1 MDILHKFSNI
11 RGRSHTTSADVPPR
25 PTGDEWYIPY
35 TGRISP
41 PPPSEAQTH
50 EKEPKSHRTSQ
61 KSPSHGN
68 LLSLMCGGGLGDV
81 ATLKRHGRGNRR
93 DQEDFVNPAAG
104 THKYHSRHQKGA
116 LSTSALSPS
125 SHSNKSH
132 HSVLSPSYTSVPTG
146 LAESNILFSP
156 LNRQLRASAEVPRDD
171 TPRYAHSSYLDRT
184 MSASHRSKH
193 QHDNNPYTTKEEPR
207 QWQPRS
213 SSEMFI
219 LPRPHLLAQPLQ
231 GRHDKRGSIGSLA
244 TMTTSDDP
252 EKVLQNGK
260 ARMREREEWTDYVER
275 RGRSI
280 SLDRR
285 AEPPSGALPIGNKA
299 REKERSRSRERGKSN
314 TILSLNLGIVQVR
327 KRSKSL
333 GSRWTWHSRG
343 SSVSEKDNYKKNQ
356 NRELLGPTASEK
368 PNDVFKS
375 VPHHR
380 SKSEVIQGLYTQGH
394 ARSHPNL
401 LSSFAS
407 NNPSHKQPAASGSG
421 PSLHFKQPP
430 VADRDLVV
438 VIDRGVSTRKGRT
451 MQRTNNILPPLDL
464 SKPLPDLPPE
474 ADLLVTPRDLPVS
487 PALDSIGVA
496 ISPDTRDLRGSEAIQ
511 APMKQID
518 TPSSAIASTDI
529 GLALSPLSPV
539 NDISRTAPEPLAR
552 YSQGTRFS
560 IEEKRLTDGSIG
572 SSTARAFLAKQHQ
585 RARLKRAFQSPLQ
598 SPSGYRRQ
606 EDNRPPVKPL
616 AVSTSTN
623 IGNENTTATSET
635 FAAANNSSGVLPI
648 PSPVPVNGYTYARER
663 KMAASVGVKDEQAK
677 QAVNKF
683 SDANEMLCC
692 KRDAGDAEKELDP
705 KSDDSPSTVGEDE
718 EFQGLFFRTP
728 LGSQTTSSLPSR
740 DTSSLPSDPYAQ
752 RTNSPGQAKQSTE
765 QGLSQGNFRPVSEG
779 SDGMYMEIAT
789 PEMPLND
796 QALAAS
802 DVMSSG
808 TKRLLAPITIGK
820 PLDIRPRKA
829 SAKKN
834 DGSEKAANSFKTFS
848 AQDTPSTPLPPVS
861 VSTESMSAPLSPSLP
876 ESGTIPA
883 QNPSI
888 LPSPVFPVSHQR
900 YLVNPEYPSYSLKFP
915 SPQQKGRSPSW
926 TLRRDS
932 RSDIPLSPLIGDYRD
947 SVAVSFV
954 DKFPSP
960 PQRYQHEDETE
971 ERIFS
976 PMRATHGIDP

>member
-11 RGRSHTTSADVPPR
+11 RGRSHTTSADVPLR
-25 PTGDEWYIPY
+25 PTADQWYIPY

-41 PPPSEAQTH
+41 PPPPQAQTH

-61 KSPSHGN
+61 KSASHGN

-93 DQEDFVNPAAG
+93 DQEGFVNPAAG

-231 GRHDKRGSIGSLA
+231 GRHDKRSSIGSLA

-252 EKVLQNGK
+252 EKVLENGK

-285 AEPPSGALPIGNKA
+285 AEPLSGALPIGNAKA
-299 REKERSRSRERGKSN
+299 REKEKSRSRERGKSN

-343 SSVSEKDNYKKNQ
+343 SSVSEKDNYKKDQ
-356 NRELLGPTASEK
+356 NRELLGPIASEK

-438 VIDRGVSTRKGRT
+438 VIGRGVSTRKGRT

-474 ADLLVTPRDLPVS
+474 ADLLVTPRGLPVS

-496 ISPDTRDLRGSEAIQ
+496 ISPDTADLRGSETIQ

-518 TPSSAIASTDI
+518 TPSAAIASTGL

-539 NDISRTAPEPLAR
+539 NDISRAAPEPLAR
-552 YSQGTRFS
+552 YSQ
-560 IEEKRLTDGSIG
+560 G

-598 SPSGYRRQ
+598 TTSGYRRQ

-663 KMAASVGVKDEQAK
+663 KMAASVGVEDEQAK

-683 SDANEMLCC
+683 SDANEMICC
-692 KRDAGDAEKELDP
+692 KRDAGEAEKELDP
-705 KSDDSPSTVGEDE
+705 KSDDSPSTAGEDE

-740 DTSSLPSDPYAQ
+740 DTSSLPPDPYAQ

-765 QGLSQGNFRPVSEG
+765 QGLSQGSFRPVSEG
-779 SDGMYMEIAT
+779 SDGTYMEIAT

-820 PLDIRPRKA
+820 PLDIRPRKT

-834 DGSEKAANSFKTFS
+834 DGSEKAADSFKTFS
-848 AQDTPSTPLPPVS
+848 AQDTSSTPLPPVS

-888 LPSPVFPVSHQR
+888 LPSPVFSVSHQR
-900 YLVNPEYPSYSLKFP
+900 YSVNPEYPSYSLKFP

-926 TLRRDS
+926 TPRRDS

-971 ERIFS
+971 ERIYS

>member
-1 MDILHKFSNI
+1 MTGHNMDILHKLSNI
-11 RGRSHTTSADVPPR
+11 RNRSHTTPADVPPR
-25 PTGDEWYIPY
+25 PTADEWYIPY

-41 PPPSEAQTH
+41 PPQSQAQTH

-61 KSPSHGN
+61 KSASHGN

-81 ATLKRHGRGNRR
+81 ATLKHHGQGNRR
-93 DQEDFVNPAAG
+93 GQEDFVNPAVG
-104 THKYHSRHQKGA
+104 SHKYHSRHQKGA

-156 LNRQLRASAEVPRDD
+156 LNRQLRASAEVSRDD
-171 TPRYAHSSYLDRT
+171 TPRYARSSYLDRT
-184 MSASHRSKH
+184 MSSSHRSKH
-193 QHDNNPYTTKEEPR
+193 QHDNNPYTAKEEPR

-213 SSEMFI
+213 SSELFI

-231 GRHDKRGSIGSLA
+231 GRHDKRSSIGSLA

-252 EKVLQNGK
+252 EKVLENGK

-285 AEPPSGALPIGNKA
+285 AEPPPGALPIGNAKA
-299 REKERSRSRERGKSN
+299 REKERSRSRERGKSK
-314 TILSLNLGIVQVR
+314 TIPSLSLGIVQVR

-343 SSVSEKDNYKKNQ
+343 SSVSEKDNYKKDQ

-368 PNDVFKS
+368 PSDVFKS

-438 VIDRGVSTRKGRT
+438 VIGRGASTRKGRT
-451 MQRTNNILPPLDL
+451 MQRTNNKLPPLDL

-474 ADLLVTPRDLPVS
+474 ADLLVTPRGLPVS

-496 ISPDTRDLRGSEAIQ
+496 ISPDTGGLRGFEAIQ
-511 APMKQID
+511 ALMKEVD

-539 NDISRTAPEPLAR
+539 NGISRTAPEPLAR
-552 YSQGTRFS
+552 YSQGSRFS

-623 IGNENTTATSET
+623 FGNENTTATSET

-663 KMAASVGVKDEQAK
+663 KTAASVGVKNEQAK

-692 KRDAGDAEKELDP
+692 KSDAGDAEKEFDP
-705 KSDDSPSTVGEDE
+705 KSDDSSSTAGEDE
-718 EFQGLFFRTP
+718 EFQ
-728 LGSQTTSSLPSR
+728 
-740 DTSSLPSDPYAQ
+740 
-752 RTNSPGQAKQSTE
+752 
-765 QGLSQGNFRPVSEG
+765 
-779 SDGMYMEIAT
+779 
-789 PEMPLND
+789 
-796 QALAAS
+796 
-802 DVMSSG
+802 
-808 TKRLLAPITIGK
+808 
-820 PLDIRPRKA
+820 
-829 SAKKN
+829 
-834 DGSEKAANSFKTFS
+834 
-848 AQDTPSTPLPPVS
+848 VS
-861 VSTESMSAPLSPSLP
+861 VV
-876 ESGTIPA
+876 G
-883 QNPSI
+883 
-888 LPSPVFPVSHQR
+888 
-900 YLVNPEYPSYSLKFP
+900 
-915 SPQQKGRSPSW
+915 
-926 TLRRDS
+926 
-932 RSDIPLSPLIGDYRD
+932 D
-947 SVAVSFV
+947 SV
-954 DKFPSP
+954 
-960 PQRYQHEDETE
+960 R
-971 ERIFS
+971 
-976 PMRATHGIDP
+976 

>member
-1 MDILHKFSNI
+1 MKAGIDIIPYIQRIQSSPTDEQLHLRQRQGYNMDILHKFSNI
-11 RGRSHTTSADVPPR
+11 RGRSHTTSADVPRR
-25 PTGDEWYIPY
+25 PTADEWYIPY

-41 PPPSEAQTH
+41 SPQSQAQTY
-50 EKEPKSHRTSQ
+50 EKQPKSHRTSQ
-61 KSPSHGN
+61 KSASHSN

-81 ATLKRHGRGNRR
+81 ATLKHHGRGNRR
-93 DQEDFVNPAAG
+93 GQEDFVNPAAG

-171 TPRYAHSSYLDRT
+171 TPRYARSSYFDRT
-184 MSASHRSKH
+184 MSSSYRSKH
-193 QHDNNPYTTKEEPR
+193 QRDNNPYTAKEEPR

-213 SSEMFI
+213 SS
-219 LPRPHLLAQPLQ
+219 
-231 GRHDKRGSIGSLA
+231 RHDKRSSIGSLA

-252 EKVLQNGK
+252 EKVLENGK

-285 AEPPSGALPIGNKA
+285 AEPPLGVLPIGNAKA

-314 TILSLNLGIVQVR
+314 TIPSLSLGIVQVR

-343 SSVSEKDNYKKNQ
+343 SSASEKDNYKKDH
-356 NRELLGPTASEK
+356 NRELLGSTASEK
-368 PNDVFKS
+368 PSDVFNS

-421 PSLHFKQPP
+421 PSLHFKQPL

-438 VIDRGVSTRKGRT
+438 VIGRGASTQKGRT
-451 MQRTNNILPPLDL
+451 MQRTNNIMPPLDL

-474 ADLLVTPRDLPVS
+474 ADLLVTPRGLPVS

-496 ISPDTRDLRGSEAIQ
+496 ISPDTGSLRGSEAIQ
-511 APMKQID
+511 AAMKQVD

-539 NDISRTAPEPLAR
+539 NGISRTAPESLAR
-552 YSQGTRFS
+552 YSQ
-560 IEEKRLTDGSIG
+560 G

-616 AVSTSTN
+616 AVSTSTDM
-623 IGNENTTATSET
+623 GNENTTATSET

-648 PSPVPVNGYTYARER
+648 PSPVPINGYTYARER
-663 KMAASVGVKDEQAK
+663 KTAASVGVKDEQAK

-683 SDANEMLCC
+683 SGANEMLCC
-692 KRDAGDAEKELDP
+692 KSDAGDAEKELDP
-705 KSDDSPSTVGEDE
+705 KSDDSPSTTGEDE
-718 EFQGLFFRTP
+718 GFQGLFFQTP
-728 LGSQTTSSLPSR
+728 LGPQTTSSLSSR

-752 RTNSPGQAKQSTE
+752 KTNSPGQAKHSTE
-765 QGLSQGNFRPVSEG
+765 QGLSQGNFCPVSEG
-779 SDGMYMEIAT
+779 SDGTYMEITT

-820 PLDIRPRKA
+820 PLDIRPRKT
-829 SAKKN
+829 SAQKN
-834 DGSEKAANSFKTFS
+834 GGSEEAANSFKTFS

-883 QNPSI
+883 LNPSI

-900 YLVNPEYPSYSLKFP
+900 YLVNPEYPSYSLNFP

-926 TLRRDS
+926 TPRRDS
-932 RSDIPLSPLIGDYRD
+932 RSDVPLSPLIGDYRD

-971 ERIFS
+971 ERIYN
-976 PMRATHGIDP
+976 PMRATPGIDP